1 MKTQLFPAGQVKEAA
16 TLIRKGGLIVFPTET
31 VYGLGA
37 SAFNPV
43 ACAKIFSAKG
53 RPSDNPLIVHV
64 ATEAQLADVAAP
76 LSGAAQA
83 LRNAFWPGPLSLIVP
98 KNPNLPDVVT
108 AGLPN
113 VAVRWPRCEVAQRFL
128 TECGVAVAAPSANV
142 SGAPSPTN
150 FEMAKGAM
158 LGRVDGILAGDDCEE
173 GLEST
178 IVGFPD
184 GQAKV
189 LRPGS
194 ITADQIAAVLGV
206 DVASLA
212 YVTPVEGRPL
222 SPGLKYTHY
231 KPNAE
236 VRLFRDRD
244 ELVRHSDEL
253 FRHRDELAGAEV
265 AGHKVGLL
273 LVGEVGAGL
282 PEDWEV
288 LRFENWKEYGRY
300 LYSSFFELDRIG
312 CTLILAQLPEPSGV
326 GTAIANRLVKAAG
339 V

>member
-1 MKTQLFPAGQVKEAA
+1 MKTQVFPADQVKEASA
-16 TLIRKGGLIVFPTET
+16 LIKKGGLVVFPTET

-43 ACAKIFSAKG
+43 ACARIFSAKG

-64 ATEAQLADVAAP
+64 ATEAQLAEVAAE
-76 LSGAAQA
+76 LSPEARA
-83 LRNAFWPGPLSLIVP
+83 LRAAFWPGPLSLIVP
-98 KNPNLPDVVT
+98 KNPSLPDLVT
-108 AGLPN
+108 AGMPT
-113 VAVRWPRCEVAQRFL
+113 VAVRWPRCELAQSFL
-128 TECGVAVAAPSANV
+128 KECGVAVAAPSANV

-158 LGRVDGILAGDDCEE
+158 LGRVEGILQGDDCEE

-178 IVGFPD
+178 IVGFIE
-184 GQAKV
+184 GKAKI

-194 ITADQIAAVLGV
+194 ITADQIAEVLGCQATDLV
-206 DVASLA
+206 YTVPS
-212 YVTPVEGRPL
+212 EGRPA

-236 VRLFRDRD
+236 VRLFQAIT
-244 ELVRHSDEL
+244 ELSSAVVE
-253 FRHRDELAGAEV
+253 
-265 AGHKVGLL
+265 GHKVGVL
-273 LVGEVGAGL
+273 LVGEPEPSL

-288 LRFENWKEYGRY
+288 LKFETWKEYGRY
-300 LYSSFFELDRIG
+300 LYSSFFELDRVG
-312 CTLILAQLPEPSGV
+312 CTLILAQLPEAQGV
-326 GTAIANRLVKAAG
+326 GTAIANRLGKAAG

>member
-1 MKTQLFPAGQVKEAA
+1 MKTQLFPAEQVKEAA
-16 TLIRKGGLIVFPTET
+16 ALIKKGGLIVFPTET

-64 ATEAQLADVAAP
+64 ATDGQLAEVAAP
-76 LSGAAQA
+76 LFPQAAA
-83 LRNAFWPGPLSLIVP
+83 LKEAFWPGPLSLIVP
-98 KNPNLPDVVT
+98 KNPSLPEIVT

-113 VAVRWPRCEVAQRFL
+113 VAVRWPRCEIALAFL
-128 TECGVAVAAPSANV
+128 KECGVAVAAPSANV

-158 LGRVDGILAGDDCEE
+158 LGRVDGIVAGEDCEE

-178 IVGFPD
+178 IVGFVD
-184 GQAKV
+184 GRAKI

-194 ITADQIAAVLGV
+194 ITAHQIAEVLGV
-206 DVASLA
+206 EAAELTYQPPA
-212 YVTPVEGRPL
+212 EGRPL

-231 KPNAE
+231 KPDAE
-236 VRLFRDRD
+236 VRLFRSAA
-244 ELVRHSDEL
+244 ELN
-253 FRHRDELAGAEV
+253 AGVE
-265 AGHKVGLL
+265 GHKVGVL
-273 LVGEVGAGL
+273 LVAETSPVL

-288 LRFENWKEYGRY
+288 LRFDSWKEYGRY

-312 CTLILAQLPEPSGV
+312 CTLILAQLPESEGI
-326 GTAIANRLVKAAG
+326 GTAIANRLAKAAG
-339 V
+339 TAP

>member
-1 MKTQLFPAGQVKEAA
+1 MKTQLFTAEQVKEAA
-16 TLIRKGGLIVFPTET
+16 ALIKKGGLIVFPTET

-43 ACAKIFSAKG
+43 ACARIFSAKG

-64 ATEAQLADVAAP
+64 ASEEQLAEVAAP
-76 LSGAAQA
+76 LPPQAAA
-83 LRNAFWPGPLSLIVP
+83 LKNAFWPGPLSLIVP
-98 KNPNLPDVVT
+98 KNSSLPDIVT

-113 VAVRWPRCEVAQRFL
+113 VAVRWPRSETALAFL

-158 LGRVDGILAGDDCEE
+158 LGRVEGIVAGEDCEE

-178 IVGFPD
+178 IVGFVD
-184 GQAKV
+184 GRAKI

-194 ITADQIAAVLGV
+194 ITADQIAGVLGV
-206 DVASLA
+206 EASDLA
-212 YVTPVEGRPL
+212 YQAPAEGRPV

-231 KPNAE
+231 KPDAE
-236 VRLFRDRD
+236 VRLFRSPA
-244 ELVRHSDEL
+244 ELS
-253 FRHRDELAGAEV
+253 AASAE
-265 AGHKVGLL
+265 GHKVGVLM
-273 LVGEVGAGL
+273 VGETSPAF
-282 PEDWEV
+282 PEDWEI
-288 LRFENWKEYGRY
+288 LRFDDWKDYGRY

-312 CTLILAQLPEPSGV
+312 CTLILAQLPEAEGV
-326 GTAIANRLVKAAG
+326 GTAIANRLGKAAG
-339 V
+339 S